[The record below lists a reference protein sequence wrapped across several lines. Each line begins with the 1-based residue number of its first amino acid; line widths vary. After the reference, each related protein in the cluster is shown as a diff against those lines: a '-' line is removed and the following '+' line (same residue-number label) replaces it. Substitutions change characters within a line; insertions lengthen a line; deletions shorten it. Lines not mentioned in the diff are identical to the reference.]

1 MAPSILLLLP
11 ALFFSLV
18 LLMVPYRHIMD
29 PTSTTLTISQ
39 ARPDENGRNRSAV
52 TLSLP
57 RILPGV
63 CVPDETYCS
72 CGVYPDSGDL
82 CGGSG
87 VICMRSDSDTGTTD
101 SCPFSAILEMPH
113 ALSKIIWEMLGKW
126 WPVYVIFGIVVAI
139 VGTYGMY
146 ICMKWLKLRWCGVPE
161 SSASPQQESDLL
173 VPSNPP
179 VPSFPVME
187 NVEEFSFN
195 ELKNA
200 TFNFSVAFQIGA
212 GSFSVVYRGRLS
224 DGRKVAV
231 KRCNTTGS
239 HREAVFKAEVETL
252 AKARHVNV
260 VSLIGYC
267 TENNERICVFEYMGN
282 KDLVGSIHPRMWQM
296 RTRLCTSW
304 KLRIKVLLDAARGIE
319 YLHRYC
325 EPQIIHRD
333 IKSANILLDEKWVA
347 KISDFGFAVFGPEPG
362 SDRVDV
368 DTVSGT
374 TGYADPDC
382 YGDAPF
388 VSQRTDVYSFGVVML
403 EIVTGRMAY
412 NAGNNRHL
420 ATFAARRIAAGR
432 FREVMDKRLSLPSGQ
447 EMEAVEMVARLAQQC
462 VSPGLERPNMSVV
475 VTELES
481 AFARFD

>member
-18 LLMVPYRHIMD
+18 LLMVPYSHIMD
-29 PTSTTLTISQ
+29 PTSTTLAISQ
-39 ARPDENGRNRSAV
+39 ARSDENGRNRSAV

-57 RILPGV
+57 RILPGA
-63 CVPDETYCS
+63 CVPDDTFCS

-87 VICMRSDSDTGTTD
+87 VICMRSDSGTGTTD
-101 SCPFSAILEMPH
+101 SSPFSAIIEMSR
-113 ALSKIIWEMLGKW
+113 ALLKTIREMLGKW
-126 WPVYVIFGIVVAI
+126 WLVYVIFGIVFAI
-139 VGTYGMY
+139 VGTYGVY
-146 ICMKWLKLRWCGVPE
+146 VCMKWLKLRWCGVPA
-161 SSASPQQESDLL
+161 SSSSPQQETDLV
-173 VPSNPP
+173 VPSYPP
-179 VPSFPVME
+179 APSFPDLD
-187 NVEEFSFN
+187 NVQEFSFN
-195 ELKNA
+195 ELKDA
-200 TFNFSVAFQIGA
+200 TFNFSVAFQIGT

-231 KRCNTTGS
+231 KRSNTTGS
-239 HREAVFKAEVETL
+239 PREAVFKAEVETL

-267 TENNERICVFEYMGN
+267 TENNERICVFEYMIN
-282 KDLVGSIHPRMWQM
+282 KDLVGNLHPRMWQM
-296 RTRLCTSW
+296 RTQLCTSW

-325 EPQIIHRD
+325 EPKIIHRD

-368 DTVSGT
+368 DVASGT

-388 VSQRTDVYSFGVVML
+388 VSQRTDVYSFGMVML
-403 EIVTGRMAY
+403 EMVTSRMAY
-412 NAGNNRHL
+412 NRADNKYL
-420 ATFAARRIAAGR
+420 ATLAAPRIAAGR
-432 FREVMDKRLSLPSGQ
+432 FRQVIDNRLSLPSER
-447 EMEAVEMVARLAQQC
+447 EMEAVEMVARIAQQC
-462 VSPGLERPNMSVV
+462 VSPGLERPNMSVI
-475 VTELES
+475 VTKLES
-481 AFARFD
+481 AVARFD